1 MCMICCR
8 QSPTSRLAR
17 QFPGAA
23 WAAGIRT
30 ERLIM
35 GVVLPLMLASARPT
49 LLATTGLATTGLAI
63 TGLAITG
70 LATMGLARTGLAT
83 TVLATT
89 GLATTGRRP
98 PDPRTTAQA
107 APWAR
112 YRRGARW

>member
-49 LLATTGLATTGLAI
+49 LLATTGLAI
-63 TGLAITG
+63 T
-70 LATMGLARTGLAT
+70 GLARTGPATTVLATTGPAT

-89 GLATTGRRP
+89 GLATGRRP

-107 APWAR
+107 APCAR